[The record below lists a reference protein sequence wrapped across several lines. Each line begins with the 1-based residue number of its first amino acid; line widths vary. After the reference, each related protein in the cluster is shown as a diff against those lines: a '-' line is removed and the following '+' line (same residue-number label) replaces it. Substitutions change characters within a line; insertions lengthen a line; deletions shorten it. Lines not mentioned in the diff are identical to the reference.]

1 MTKDAEVKAGTF
13 LPVRGHVDGRT
24 FRADDVIRFF
34 FLLQTFRNLP
44 FSLSS
49 SYPCHIHIYHD
60 LADLGG
66 TNIVEGDR
74 FRREAC
80 DNK

>member
-34 FLLQTFRNLP
+34 FFFCKHLGTSRF
-44 FSLSS
+44 
-49 SYPCHIHIYHD
+49 HIHIYHD